1 MKLNNYLLE
10 KYEEE
15 KNDQIYLD
23 LLESLLE
30 TICEDFDIFVDEDA
44 TLGDVFESL
53 KEYDFSSLPQYIA
66 LVEVQT
72 AAQKRA
78 ARKQARKVSKKVKP
92 KAADKSPAKKAKV
105 EPKKKEAPKPKV
117 EPKAK
122 ETPKPAE
129 VTKPTEPKSTP
140 QPKGSSDADKLEKIS
155 KIKAKVKDEIQSI
168 KKKITSVV
176 DDPEKRREL
185 EVTHKKYQAE
195 NAKLSAEQKDIKKAD
210 DANDAKKIAKARQE
224 SYVNYEKFAKIKKEI
239 SNLKED
245 GEDQLDKAELEK
257 KAKEALL
264 ASKLADLDRLKLEL
278 DNSSDEGKQ
287 SAKEAYDNLK
297 AEIEKLKQEET
308 PAEEPEVK
316 SPEGTTGPTGSTA
329 STETEPEGTTATDG
343 PTGST
348 ASTETEPEG
357 TTATDG
363 ATGPT
368 GATATDD
375 TDTEEEDDSDEEELK
390 TIKKSNEKTKEK
402 LEQAKSNLS
411 NADKKLNRLRKEK
424 ANLDPKEDAAEIKAL
439 EKEISDAATAKRK
452 AQVEVDDVKDNFK
465 SEDTDMTDEEKL
477 EAFRE
482 QVEIATDSYVS
493 QLKDID
499 SAVEN
504 QKDATNELVGGLLG
518 KANFFSWLYISK
530 QRAKNR
536 VEFLTQ
542 LATLIPSD
550 KKKKALKGQLDKAIE
565 MMKDLEKKSEEAEKQ
580 GEASAKKTDPE
591 KLEKATN
598 ESPKESPEEE
608 QPETIEEF
616 KLRTATEKYDAIK
629 AGLDSKKEELK
640 NETDE
645 AKREILQTEVD
656 KIQANLDIAKA
667 AIDKYKETAEEGTST
682 DLWTISAILSLAEER
697 LNNLWNEY
705 PING

>member
-15 KNDQIYLD
+15 VNDQIYLD
-23 LLESLLE
+23 LLESLFE

-92 KAADKSPAKKAKV
+92 KAPDKTPAKKAKV
-105 EPKKKEAPKPKV
+105 EPKKKDAPKPKV

-122 ETPKPAE
+122 ETPKP
-129 VTKPTEPKSTP
+129 TEPKTTP
-140 QPKGSSDADKLEKIS
+140 QPKGASDTDKLEKIS

-278 DNSSDEGKQ
+278 DNSSVEGKQ

-316 SPEGTTGPTGSTA
+316 NPEGTTGPTGATS
-329 STETEPEGTTATDG
+329 SSEREPEGTTAIDGTTG

-348 ASTETEPEG
+348 TSTEKEPEG
-357 TTATDG
+357 T
-363 ATGPT
+363 TGPT

-375 TDTEEEDDSDEEELK
+375 TADDINAEEEEDSDEEELK
-390 TIKKSNEKTKEK
+390 NIKKSNEKTKEK

-424 ANLDPKEDAAEIKAL
+424 ANLDPKEDAAEIRAL

-565 MMKDLEKKSEEAEKQ
+565 MMKDLEKKSDEAEKQ

-591 KLEKATN
+591 KLEKATS
-598 ESPKESPEEE
+598 ESPKEAPEEE
-608 QPETIEEF
+608 QTETIEEF

-629 AGLDSKKEELK
+629 TGLDSKKEELK

-645 AKREILQTEVD
+645 AKKEILQTEVD

-667 AIDKYKETAEEGTST
+667 AIDKYKETAEEGNST